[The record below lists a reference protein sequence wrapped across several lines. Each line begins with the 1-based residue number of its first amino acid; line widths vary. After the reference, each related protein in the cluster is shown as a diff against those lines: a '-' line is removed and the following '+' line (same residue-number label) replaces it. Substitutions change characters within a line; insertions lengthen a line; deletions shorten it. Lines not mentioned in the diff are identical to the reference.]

1 MRLERKLA
9 TGAALLVLAGGATGG
24 ALAAS
29 GGGSPARHALPFHA
43 TKSGLLRA
51 SADYL
56 GVQMTALERA
66 LRSGR
71 TLAQL
76 ADATPGRSERGLV
89 TLLVVDASR
98 EIAQIA
104 DRPLQPAQRRALRPW
119 LRRRVAGFLDDTCP
133 FSLVGLEQHLAGCAT
148 ARL

>member
-9 TGAALLVLAGGATGG
+9 TGAALVVLAGGATGG

-29 GGGSPARHALPFHA
+29 GGSHAAHRLPFS
-43 TKSGLLRA
+43 TSRGGLLRA

-56 GVQMTALERA
+56 GVGFPA
-66 LRSGR
+66 LRRELKSGR
-71 TLAQL
+71 TLAQIGN
-76 ADATPGRSERGLV
+76 ATPGRSGRALL
-89 TLLVVDASR
+89 TLLVAKASQR
-98 EIAQIA
+98 IEQIA

-119 LRRRVAGFLDDTCP
+119 LRRRMSGFLDNTCP
-133 FSLVGLEQHLAGCAT
+133 LSLVGIEQHLAGCAG

>member
-9 TGAALLVLAGGATGG
+9 TGGLLVVLAGGATGG

-29 GGGSPARHALPFHA
+29 RAGAGPHQLPFHA
-43 TKSGLLRA
+43 NRHGLLVA
-51 SADYL
+51 SAEYL
-56 GVQMTALERA
+56 GIRPAVLQRELKA
-66 LRSGR
+66 GR

-76 ADATPGRSERGLV
+76 ATSTPGRSERALV
-89 TLLVVDASR
+89 SLLVADASR
-98 EIAQIA
+98 EIEQIA

-133 FSLVGLEQHLAGCAT
+133 FSLVGLEQHLAGCAA

>member
-9 TGAALLVLAGGATGG
+9 TGAALFVLAGGATSG

-29 GGGSPARHALPFHA
+29 GGSAPVRQQLPFHA
-43 TKSGLLRA
+43 NRHGLLQA

-56 GVQMTALERA
+56 GVDLTALRQE
-66 LRSGR
+66 LKGGK

-76 ADATPGRSERGLV
+76 ANATPGRSEKGLV
-89 TLLVVDASR
+89 NLLVADASE
-98 EIAQIA
+98 EIQRIA
-104 DRPLQPAQRRALRPW
+104 DRPLQRAQKRALRPW
-119 LRRRVAGFLDDTCP
+119 LRRRVAGFLDKTCP
-133 FSLVGLEQHLAGCAT
+133 FSLVGLEQHLAGCAA